1 MNLFRSLAFAV
12 VALLAAAAPAHAE
25 VRVDVNR
32 GRAAPLPI
40 AITNFAG
47 DPAGADIARV
57 ITNDLA
63 GSGLFKPLDPAS
75 FIQTPEQIQQK
86 GVEYAAWKP
95 LNVPALVT
103 GQVVP
108 SGDGRIR
115 VEFRLHDVFAGAS
128 SASGGQIIGTAFTT
142 APQNWR
148 RTAHI
153 IADTIYKQLTGESGY
168 FDTRVVYVAESGPG
182 ERRIKRL
189 AIMDYD
195 GENARYLTD
204 GSQLVL
210 TPRFSPTA
218 AEVTYMAFGNGKPRV
233 FLFNVDTQKREL
245 LADLPQMTF
254 SPRFSPDGNSV
265 VFSMSENGQT
275 DIYVMD
281 LRSRQIRQLTQTPS
295 IDTSPSYSPDGSK
308 IVFESDRGGTQQL
321 YVMSATGG
329 PANRIS
335 FGDGRYAGPVWSP
348 RGDLIAF
355 TKQQGGQFFIGVMKP
370 DGSGERLITQAFH
383 VEGPTWAPNGRV
395 LMYFKERPG
404 PRGKTARLY
413 TIDVTGQNERE
424 VLTQSDA
431 SDPAW
436 SGLLP

>member
-1 MNLFRSLAFAV
+1 MTLFRSLAFMV
-12 VALLAAAAPAHAE
+12 VALVVAAVPARAE
-25 VRVDVNR
+25 VRVDVTK
-32 GRAAPLPI
+32 GRSAPLPI

-47 DPAGADIARV
+47 DPAGTDIARV

-75 FIQTPEQIQQK
+75 FIQTPEQMQTQ
-86 GVEYAAWKP
+86 GVQYGAWKP

-108 SGDGRIR
+108 AGDGRIR
-115 VEFRLHDVFAGAS
+115 VEFRLHDVFAGN
-128 SASGGQIIGTAFTT
+128 QIIGTAFTT
-142 APQNWR
+142 SPQNWR

-153 IADTIYKQLTGESGY
+153 VADTIYKQLTGESGY

-182 ERRIKRL
+182 DRRIKRL

-195 GENARYLTD
+195 GENSRYLTD

-265 VFSMSENGQT
+265 VFSMSDNGQT

-321 YVMSATGG
+321 YIMSASGG

-404 PRGKTARLY
+404 PRGKTARLF